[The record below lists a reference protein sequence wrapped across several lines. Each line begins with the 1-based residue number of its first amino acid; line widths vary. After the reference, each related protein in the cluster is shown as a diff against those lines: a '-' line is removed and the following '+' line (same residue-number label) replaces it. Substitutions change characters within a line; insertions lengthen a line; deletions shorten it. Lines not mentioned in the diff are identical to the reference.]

1 MTDLN
6 CNSLPEAPG
15 IYVLRL
21 VNMDKLNIDEAIE
34 FLRNLC
40 DKARWREITVFAS
53 SRIKRLGR
61 LKSSKCPV
69 LYIGSTSNLRS
80 RCRDLAGKRHTV
92 FLALLA
98 LLVAGAEIDY
108 GYKIM
113 TSRRE
118 ASDLE
123 QELKEKYRRLH
134 STYPPLVE
142 K

>member
-1 MTDLN
+1 M
-6 CNSLPEAPG
+6 
-15 IYVLRL
+15 RL
-21 VNMDKLNIDEAIE
+21 VNMDKLNIDRAIE
-34 FLRNLC
+34 FLNNLC
-40 DKARWREITVFAS
+40 NEARWREIKNFAS
-53 SRIKRLGR
+53 SRIKRLER
-61 LKSSKCPV
+61 LRSSKCLV
-69 LYIGSTSNLRS
+69 LYIGSTRNLRN

-98 LLVAGAEIDY
+98 LLVTGAEIDY

-113 TSRRE
+113 TSQE

-134 STYPPLVE
+134 GTYPPLVE

>member
-1 MTDLN
+1 VY
-6 CNSLPEAPG
+6 
-15 IYVLRL
+15 ILRL
-21 VNMDKLNIDEAIE
+21 VNMDKLNIDRAIE
-34 FLRNLC
+34 FLNNLC
-40 DKARWREITVFAS
+40 NEARWREIKNFAS
-53 SRIKRLGR
+53 SRIKRLER
-61 LKSSKCPV
+61 LRSSKCPV
-69 LYIGSTSNLRS
+69 LYIGSTRNLRN

-108 GYKIM
+108 GYKIV
-113 TSRRE
+113 TSERE